1 MMNSIKTSLPIA
13 LHARNSPRWVHSVI
27 ENVRRKGVGSV
38 GLYPFIQALE
48 SVTEK
53 RTAIPCE
60 NLVTDQIRKDC
71 WIEKLSKFLGESV
84 RSRNCSSFFCYGFSA
99 KDTRYR
105 PTDPTPLRRAL
116 LNHKIYSSKFPFHKE
131 LIGFIYS
138 VCYNKYKK
146 GHGKFNLGRRK
157 MKKPPSPYWQVWEK
171 RVKSYSYTLTI

>member
-1 MMNSIKTSLPIA
+1 MMNSIKISLPIA

-116 LNHKIYSSKFPFHKE
+116 LNHKIYSSKFPLNHLLLAVHCRSVSFLPFHHFPD
-131 LIGFIYS
+131 IR
-138 VCYNKYKK
+138 
-146 GHGKFNLGRRK
+146 HR
-157 MKKPPSPYWQVWEK
+157 W
-171 RVKSYSYTLTI
+171 

>member
-99 KDTRYR
+99 KDTGYR
-105 PTDPTPLRRAL
+105 PAYSTPLRRAL
-116 LNHKIYSSKFPFHKE
+116 LNHKIYSSKFPFTPLSSSESLLHRRIV
-131 LIGFIYS
+131 LNIFFHSPVHVLNLDS
-138 VCYNKYKK
+138 VRTNK
-146 GHGKFNLGRRK
+146 
-157 MKKPPSPYWQVWEK
+157 
-171 RVKSYSYTLTI
+171 LTSALLLHFL

>member
-53 RTAIPCE
+53 RIAIPCE

-84 RSRNCSSFFCYGFSA
+84 RSRNCSSFFCYGFLA
-99 KDTRYR
+99 KDTGYR
-105 PTDPTPLRRAL
+105 PAYPTPLRRTSSNYQLTNLNSHL
-116 LNHKIYSSKFPFHKE
+116 LNFQYIVSRSNATTTSFSVNQNRFKYRFTFWHIYDSSSTNIS
-131 LIGFIYS
+131 L
-138 VCYNKYKK
+138 
-146 GHGKFNLGRRK
+146 
-157 MKKPPSPYWQVWEK
+157 
-171 RVKSYSYTLTI
+171 

>member
-1 MMNSIKTSLPIA
+1 MMNRIKTSLPIA

-27 ENVRRKGVGSV
+27 ENVRRKGVGPV

-116 LNHKIYSSKFPFHKE
+116 LNHKIYSSKFPLNHLLLAVHCRSVSFLPFHRFRG
-131 LIGFIYS
+131 I
-138 VCYNKYKK
+138 
-146 GHGKFNLGRRK
+146 HHR
-157 MKKPPSPYWQVWEK
+157 WW
-171 RVKSYSYTLTI
+171 SYRSFFLPVRFP